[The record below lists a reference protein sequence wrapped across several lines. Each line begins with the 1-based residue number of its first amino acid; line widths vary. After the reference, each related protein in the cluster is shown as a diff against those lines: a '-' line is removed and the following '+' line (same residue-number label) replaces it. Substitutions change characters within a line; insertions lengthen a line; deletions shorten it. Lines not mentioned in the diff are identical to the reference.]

1 MLYGVT
7 GMAICLLGVG
17 LMFHYEVNSG
27 PWLLI
32 FILGFVGSFAA
43 SLGPIPWVL
52 ISEIFPTKI
61 RGSAMSIA
69 VFVIW
74 TGTLLITQL
83 TPMLMEGLGGAFTFW
98 IFMVNAIILL
108 IFIYKMIP
116 ETKGRTLEEIEH
128 AWKTGF

>member
-1 MLYGVT
+1 
-7 GMAICLLGVG
+7 
-17 LMFHYEVNSG
+17 
-27 PWLLI
+27 
-32 FILGFVGSFAA
+32 
-43 SLGPIPWVL
+43 
-52 ISEIFPTKI
+52 
-61 RGSAMSIA
+61 MSIA

-108 IFIYKMIP
+108 IFTYKMIP